1 MITAGLQIENQKQRM
16 NWVDWMK
23 ALGMYLIVAGHFF
36 SVGDKYLYIF
46 SVPVFFVISG
56 FLNKREYLRR
66 V

>member
-23 ALGMYLIVAGHFF
+23 ALGMYLIVAGPFF

-46 SVPVFFVISG
+46 SVPVFFLL
-56 FLNKREYLRR
+56 FPDF
-66 V
+66 